1 MQKSELQHK
10 TFLFMQKSLAE
21 HRKVV
26 NTVFY
31 FKKYF
36 KKLLSKANFQKIA
49 FKTTISKNRNDIIL
63 NSS

>member
-1 MQKSELQHK
+1 
-10 TFLFMQKSLAE
+10 MQKSLAE

-26 NTVFY
+26 NTVFD
-31 FKKYF
+31 FKKHF
-36 KKLLSKANFQKIA
+36 KKLLSKANFQKIV

>member
-1 MQKSELQHK
+1 
-10 TFLFMQKSLAE
+10 MQKSLAE

-26 NTVFY
+26 NTVFD

-36 KKLLSKANFQKIA
+36 KKLLSKANFQKIV